1 MSTIEKREMAS
12 SSAYPYQPEVV
23 QQVPL
28 QQQHQQPSQPVIIDT
43 TPPPMYNQ
51 VYTVPIVVQPTLNYT
66 FGNIFGKLPQQCIW

>member
-1 MSTIEKREMAS
+1 MSNLEKREMAS

-28 QQQHQQPSQPVIIDT
+28 QQQQPSQPVIIDT

-51 VYTVPIVVQPTLNYT
+51 VYTVPIVVQPTLNYAFT
-66 FGNIFGKLPQQCIW
+66 NIFGKLPQQCIW